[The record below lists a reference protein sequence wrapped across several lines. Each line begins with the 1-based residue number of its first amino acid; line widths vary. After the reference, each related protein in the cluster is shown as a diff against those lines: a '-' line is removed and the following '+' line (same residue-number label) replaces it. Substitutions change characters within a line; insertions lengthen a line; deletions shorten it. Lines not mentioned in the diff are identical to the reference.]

1 MRLLETVADRYADE
15 LAWPTPFTLEMK
27 SCGFIN
33 ARWVDETRTLTLCYE
48 LAADFAELY
57 NSFNKAPEA
66 KQERKAKVSA
76 RSSTRPARPAF
87 RQAQDRKKAQ
97 DRKVAHVRNVNLNR
111 TARGPAAATGSTFKH
126 ATE

>member
-1 MRLLETVADRYADE
+1 VADRYADE

-87 RQAQDRKKAQ
+87 RQKTQ
-97 DRKVAHVRNVNLNR
+97 DRKVANVRSVNISHS
-111 TARGPAAATGSTFKH
+111 ARGSATVTGSTFKH
-126 ATE
+126 APE